1 MHFIRV
7 KEQRQPK
14 YTWVFMLAMALM
26 VTSCFKDSEVDE
38 RVQSIKAAKRAPGI
52 SAHEILSADTYKS
65 IKLEVHYMEGYPLS
79 SSTATT
85 LMDWLGSLANK
96 PMGIQLVTKAIPAM
110 GQEKYSVQDVR
121 DIEDEN
127 RTAYNTGDELGLYI
141 LVVDGYFEKD
151 TETEASLG
159 FAHRNTSLVLLG
171 KRMVENSNRFG
182 KPDKDRLETT
192 VLEHELGHLL
202 GLVNLGT
209 AMTEDHEDHENSGHC
224 DNEDCL
230 MYWAVETNNIFN
242 TLNQPIPTLDQNCL
256 NDLKANGGK

>member
-1 MHFIRV
+1 MHFNTGKKQSHI
-7 KEQRQPK
+7 K
-14 YTWVFMLAMALM
+14 YPWIFILGLLLIS
-26 VTSCFKDSEVDE
+26 TSCFKDNEVDE
-38 RVQSIKAAKRAPGI
+38 RVHSIKAAKRAPGI
-52 SAHEILSADTYKS
+52 SAHEILSSDTYKS
-65 IKLEVHYMEGYPLS
+65 IKLEIHHMEGYPLS
-79 SSTATT
+79 PSTAST
-85 LMDWLGSLANK
+85 LINWLEGLVNK
-96 PMGIQLVTKAIPAM
+96 PSGIQLVTKAIPAL
-110 GQEKYSVQDVR
+110 GKEKYSVQEVR

-127 RTAYNTGDELGLYI
+127 RTAYNTGDELGMYI

-171 KRMVENSNRFG
+171 KRVDENSNRFG
-182 KPDKDRLETT
+182 KPDKDRLEAT

-209 AMTEDHEDHENSGHC
+209 EMTQGHEDNENTGHC

-242 TLNQPIPTLDQNCL
+242 TLNQPVPTLDENCR